1 MSYGSR
7 GPTNTQYDAYDN
19 GNISRSISTR
29 RTSSIEQVYEILPQ
43 DNKQQERKER
53 KKIDAFEAKNSLSL
67 HSPQDS
73 TKWSVLH

>member
-1 MSYGSR
+1 MSNKSR
-7 GPTNTQYDAYDN
+7 GPTNAQYDAYGD
-19 GNISRSISTR
+19 GNISRSISTQ

-43 DNKQQERKER
+43 ENKRRERKER
-53 KKIDAFEAKNSLSL
+53 KKIDVFEAKNSLSL